1 VKPYLAPVDAPDQNT
16 PEYVAM
22 TESEQSWA
30 FKAKDGTSTVVN
42 TPACGKIIP
51 ISANALKFYFKN
63 NGGSS
68 QNLNIIIRLIF

>member
-30 FKAKDGTSTVVN
+30 FKAKD
-42 TPACGKIIP
+42 
-51 ISANALKFYFKN
+51 
-63 NGGSS
+63 
-68 QNLNIIIRLIF
+68 